1 MRTEGAN
8 KSSTVFVSGCNTT
21 YDSGQEIF
29 TWEKQSIED
38 ENGDGLIKSKNN
50 DYVHWNL
57 VHSKTINIAQF
68 GVTAEGDSGNNT
80 NFRMRKF
87 DVGEFTHLY
96 IPNSQYIY
104 AVAIKVKSTGGDV
117 LDIIF

>member
-1 MRTEGAN
+1 
-8 KSSTVFVSGCNTT
+8 
-21 YDSGQEIF
+21 
-29 TWEKQSIED
+29 
-38 ENGDGLIKSKNN
+38 
-50 DYVHWNL
+50 
-57 VHSKTINIAQF
+57 
-68 GVTAEGDSGNNT
+68 VTAEGDSGNNT